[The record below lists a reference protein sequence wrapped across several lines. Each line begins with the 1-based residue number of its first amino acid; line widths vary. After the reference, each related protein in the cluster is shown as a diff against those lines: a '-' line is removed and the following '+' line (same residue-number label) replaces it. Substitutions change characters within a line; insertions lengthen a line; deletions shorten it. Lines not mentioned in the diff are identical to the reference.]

1 MLGYYMCMSS
11 NVRAKII
18 AAGLAT
24 AAAVM
29 LPACAPNVVNGKA
42 VPSAAE
48 PTTTSVVAAPTVTTP
63 VVPSSKEEKT
73 PAIPA
78 RYNTLIDAVKDASHA
93 AKRYFKDQGLP
104 MGDVMI
110 KAALEQDSVPSCL
123 VEGFSSKTDAWA
135 CSNNDPREIV
145 FHLPHTYAHVYGP
158 GGNPGVAI
166 VTSHEYGHMALPM
179 MDRRADTGGRKEE
192 RRADCVAGAFMM
204 WYSQNGGPTINQVR
218 NVVAKM
224 YPDQGGVSANRLAIE
239 HGMANGLGSCVTYDD
254 GFGN

>member
-1 MLGYYMCMSS
+1 MLGYYTGMSS

-18 AAGLAT
+18 AAGLLAT
-24 AAAVM
+24 AAVM

-73 PAIPA
+73 PAIPP

-93 AKRYFKDQGLP
+93 AKLYFKEQGLP

-110 KAALEQDSVPSCL
+110 KAALEQDSVPSCTPNDP
-123 VEGFSSKTDAWA
+123 GAYPAAWA

-145 FHLPHTYAHVYGP
+145 FHLPSSTRKVFGP

-166 VTSHEYGHMALPM
+166 AIGHEYGHMALPM